1 MFTPTISLPLDLMAS
16 GTVLAMDSTL
26 AAGAADELDAGE
38 LDSVFL
44 VQPDSANAPL
54 AATTTAMRH
63 AVPRRV

>member
-1 MFTPTISLPLDLMAS
+1 M
-16 GTVLAMDSTL
+16 LAIDSTL

-44 VQPDSANAPL
+44 VHPDSANAPL
-54 AATTTAMRH
+54 AAATTAMRH

>member
-1 MFTPTISLPLDLMAS
+1 MAS
-16 GTVLAMDSTL
+16 GTVCAMDSTL

-44 VQPDSANAPL
+44 VQPDSANALL

-63 AVPRRV
+63 AVPRRL